1 MMAHNNMQSTDMVV
15 EEMNN
20 INIQVIHKN
29 GFQVTSTNT
38 VEEIARR
45 LLAITIQ
52 QLLVILNLR

>member
-1 MMAHNNMQSTDMVV
+1 MAHNNMQSTDMVV

-29 GFQVTSTNT
+29 GFQATLTNIVAET
-38 VEEIARR
+38 ARR
-45 LLAITIQ
+45 LLVITIQ